1 MPSAFDTFLPG
12 PSARVPSPFDNPAF
26 PDGQDE
32 STFLGNLQEAGLGG
46 LAYLGKVADKTFGGR
61 AIRGLLTGNVREA
74 FSVLPFSDTI
84 GITDERQV
92 VHGEDLLRQWG
103 ALDPND
109 NTFFGR
115 TLPGIATE
123 LALDPAMYFGAA
135 VPKAVFG
142 GLGMAGRGV
151 GRGIG
156 AATGFDPVAAGTRFA
171 TDTVLPPIRAAF
183 DPLVHGSTM
192 GAVQRQVAP
201 TFDNTLTTGNNAA
214 EHAYYGATVDL
225 SPFAKMFPDAQAL
238 IDRAGTQAIELGPDV
253 GRSTLLTGGLGN
265 GRLAGGTF
273 TPEQADEI
281 LRIAGA
287 YGARGQQTRAAELA
301 RGLASRDLVDMPDW
315 QIAYNESLNQFK
327 NTPGAG
333 SVLAPGHATDLAP
346 WQHEMAFNRAKYG
359 RPEEFAPVA
368 DYLPA
373 SLNPYDGA
381 GGWARTPRR
390 EMGTGSEFQMK
401 RDDIW
406 RGLRG
411 GRARAN
417 ELSADPRLS
426 GLGRT
431 FSEDEAVKFLA
442 EELGGGLPLGAIP
455 LSSPVY
461 EQARDMAR
469 VLGGLR
475 PDAREAGI
483 FNLDFAGNIK
493 ARELDSARRLASADA
508 VMATARPA
516 GASGGFI
523 KDVAA
528 FEAERVPYVRVP
540 EFLEKMGL
548 TATDASTG
556 NPQAAET
563 VAQLLGINTS
573 VRGWQ
578 RDLAGYAI
586 PTDVAKDVA
595 RMGAAW
601 NVPEALAPIV
611 ATWDAS
617 TNMFKGGITAPFPAF
632 HGRNLMSGLFNMWR
646 DGVPMTD
653 VFRYGRDMMR
663 MQRGGSL
670 SPEVAA
676 RLFPG
681 RNLSP
686 EAATQ
691 EFLKELM
698 ANRIS
703 FVRNTQVADQVGGPA
718 VKWGIKAEAIP
729 DVGGAVRP
737 FYDDAAALGR
747 KARGFNGGETN
758 WNPFDQAGVFGRT
771 ETKFAPVA
779 AGQSLGNAVEDW
791 LRGTHY
797 MSRRMGGSQSP
808 DAKLAVMKYQ
818 IDYSAMTEFERQVM
832 KRMFPFYAFSR
843 RNLPPMLEDL
853 ATKPAKLAGALR
865 VATGTRT
872 EGEFV
877 PPWVAEGSSVRV
889 PGAPEGK
896 DRFVSSFGLPFEDE
910 GLKTLGALAQGDFRR
925 VFQQGF
931 GMAQPLIKLP
941 AEVATGTQMYSGRP
955 LASLDPYDFTR
966 LGGLLQD
973 DTARLLSQTLS
984 NTPLS
989 RTASTL
995 NRFTDGREN
1004 LATDMLS
1011 LAVGSRITDVDTAK
1025 AREQAAMQLL
1035 RERLRGQP
1043 GIRVSEN
1050 LYVRPEDLPKVQPE
1064 DRTLYGLLRQLQ
1076 AQGAARAR
1084 EAGR

>member
-12 PSARVPSPFDNPAF
+12 PSARVPSPFDNPVF

-32 STFLGNLQEAGLGG
+32 STFLGNLMEGGLGG

-61 AIRGLLTGNVREA
+61 AVRGLLGGNVREA

-92 VHGEDLLRQWG
+92 VHGEDLLRKWG

-123 LALDPAMYFGAA
+123 LALDPAMYVGAA
-135 VPKAVFG
+135 IPAKVFQ

-156 AATGFDPVAAGTRFA
+156 AVSGFDPVAAGTRFA
-171 TDTVLPPIRAAF
+171 TETLVPPIRAAF
-183 DPLVHGSTM
+183 DPAVHGSTL
-192 GAVQRQVAP
+192 GPVQRQVAP
-201 TFDNTLTTGNNAA
+201 VFDKTLNDLTSSA
-214 EHAYYGATVDL
+214 EHAYAGAGVDL
-225 SPFAKMFPDAQAL
+225 RDLANAFPGAQAL
-238 IDRAGTQAIELGPDV
+238 IDRAMTQAIELGPDA

-265 GRLAGGTF
+265 GQLAGGTF
-273 TPEQADEI
+273 APDQADEI
-281 LRIAGA
+281 LRVAGA
-287 YGARGQQTRAAELA
+287 YGARGQQTRDAELA
-301 RGLASRDLVDMPDW
+301 RGLASRNLVDMPDW
-315 QIAYNESLNQFK
+315 QIAYNKRLGQFQ
-327 NTPGAG
+327 NTPGAQG
-333 SVLAPGHATDLAP
+333 VLAPGFAGDLP
-346 WQHEMAFNRAKYG
+346 RWQHELAFNRAQAG
-359 RPEEFAPVA
+359 RPDEFKPVA
-368 DYLPA
+368 SYLPA

-401 RDDIW
+401 RDDVW

-431 FSEDEAVKFLA
+431 FSEDKAVRFLA
-442 EELGGGLPLGAIP
+442 EELSGGLPLGQIP
-455 LSSPVY
+455 LSSPIY
-461 EQARDMAR
+461 DQAKDMAR
-469 VLGGLR
+469 TLGGLR
-475 PDAREAGI
+475 PDAMEAGI
-483 FNLDFAGNIK
+483 FNLDAIGNIK

-516 GASGGFI
+516 ADGGFI
-523 KDVAA
+523 KDVGT

-548 TATDASTG
+548 TATDATTG

-563 VAQLLGINTS
+563 VAQLLGINT
-573 VRGWQ
+573 GA
-578 RDLAGYAI
+578 RDWRRELAGFAI

-611 ATWDAS
+611 ATWDAA
-617 TNMFKGGITAPFPAF
+617 TNLFKAGITAPFPAF

-646 DGVPMTD
+646 DGVGMGD
-653 VFRYGRDMMR
+653 VMR
-663 MQRGGSL
+663 IGAEVMQVQRGGSL
-670 SPEVAA
+670 SAETAA

-681 RNLSP
+681 ANLTP
-686 EAATQ
+686 EAATK
-691 EFLKELM
+691 EWLKEVM
-698 ANRIS
+698 ANRIG
-703 FVRNTQVADQVGGPA
+703 FVRNTQVADAVGAPA
-718 VKWGIKAEAIP
+718 VKWGIKAEDIP
-729 DVGGAVRP
+729 AVGGAMRP
-737 FYDDAAALGR
+737 FAEDAAAFGR
-747 KARGFNGGETN
+747 MATGTGNAGTSWK
-758 WNPFDQAGVFGRT
+758 NPFAVQGVFGQV
-771 ETKFAPVA
+771 EDKFAPVA
-779 AGQSLGNAVEDW
+779 AGRALGNAVEDW
-791 LRGTHY
+791 LRSTHY
-797 MSRRMGGSQSP
+797 TTRRLGGASP
-808 DAKLAVMKYQ
+808 ADAKLAVMKYQ

-889 PGAPEGK
+889 PGAPDGK

-966 LGGLLQD
+966 LGGLLPD

-989 RTASTL
+989 RTASVV

-1050 LYVRPEDLPKVQPE
+1050 LYVRPEDLPKVEPD

-1084 EAGR
+1084 AAGR